1 MTLNTA
7 FISATLIFANF
18 GILNAQPDSVYQVP
32 AGTRMHLKMDVELS
46 SKVATVNDTFTA
58 VVTKPVMIRD
68 TIAVPV
74 GTVIEGRVRGVTAAE
89 IGGDGRL
96 DLVFESLRIP
106 HLPPSRMDA
115 EMAEQVGGHSSSLVK
130 ALSIVG
136 GTVAGA
142 VIGAAAK
149 GSTGAAIGAGAGAGI
164 GTAIALV
171 RKGKNV
177 RIREDQEFDIILKRE
192 VVLPVLDY

>member
-1 MTLNTA
+1 MTFKAA

-32 AGTRMHLKMDVELS
+32 AGTRMHLKMDVEVS

-58 VVTKPVMIRD
+58 VVVKPVMIHD

-74 GTVIEGRVRGVTAAE
+74 GTVISGRVRGVTAAE
-89 IGGDGRL
+89 AGGDGRL

-106 HLPPSRMDA
+106 SLPASRMDA
-115 EMAEQVGGHSSSLVK
+115 EMAERIEGHSSSFVK
-130 ALSIVG
+130 VLSIVG

-149 GSTGAAIGAGAGAGI
+149 GSTGAAIGAGTGAGI
-164 GTAIALV
+164 GTAIALF

-177 RIREDQEFDIILKRE
+177 RIQEDEEFDIVLTRE

>member
-1 MTLNTA
+1 MTFKSA

-18 GILNAQPDSVYQVP
+18 GILNAQPESVYRLP
-32 AGTRMHLKMDVELS
+32 AGTQMHLKMDVELS

-58 VVTKPVMIRD
+58 VVTRPVTIRD

-74 GTVIEGRVRGVTAAE
+74 GTVIEGRVRGVTAAQP
-89 IGGDGRL
+89 GGDGKL

-106 HLPPSRMDA
+106 NLPASRMDA
-115 EMAEQVGGHSSSLVK
+115 EMAGRIEGQSSTFVK
-130 ALSIVG
+130 VLSIVG

-142 VIGAAAK
+142 VLGAAAK
-149 GSTGAAIGAGAGAGI
+149 GSTGPAIGAGAGAGI
-164 GTAIALV
+164 GTAVALF

-177 RIREDQEFDIILKRE
+177 RIREDQEFDIVLKRD